1 MQHFADAGCP
11 WDYSAEPVRVALE
24 QRYGEQL
31 VWRTVQVG
39 LHETGDVMAMKGYT
53 TLGLAESYRRF
64 QQRYGMPFCVLER
77 QRLMGTWTGARAVK
91 AAEAQGP
98 ECGAGFLRRLRLAWF
113 VESRPVDEPAA
124 LLDMAREIDGL
135 DVTRLARDL
144 TDRETA
150 RALADDMAHARR
162 PDAVALA
169 LDKTTHPK
177 GEPGER
183 YTTPTYV
190 FTCNSET
197 ATVPGFQPLEAYE
210 VALQNLAPRLE
221 RRPPPE
227 PLEFLAQRPGEI
239 HAAAEVAAATGH
251 RREHVEKRL
260 AELAQSGQA
269 VRIPASMGQL
279 WSFGPP
285 KFTPRCPPHPEV
297 PADLQRGDLS

>member
-1 MQHFADAGCP
+1 MGQVDRRL

-39 LHETGDVMAMKGYT
+39 LH
-53 TLGLAESYRRF
+53 
-64 QQRYGMPFCVLER
+64 
-77 QRLMGTWTGARAVK
+77 
-91 AAEAQGP
+91 
-98 ECGAGFLRRLRLAWF
+98 
-113 VESRPVDEPAA
+113 
-124 LLDMAREIDGL
+124 
-135 DVTRLARDL
+135 
-144 TDRETA
+144 
-150 RALADDMAHARR
+150 
-162 PDAVALA
+162 
-169 LDKTTHPK
+169 
-177 GEPGER
+177 
-183 YTTPTYV
+183 
-190 FTCNSET
+190 SET